1 MIKKSYYDE
10 INNYS
15 VVDINMTYLELNCYK
30 KIALI
35 LPLLCLMTSTS
46 HARNLNDW
54 IAKFVSDEESK
65 EGKTEDDYNYLLQH
79 KDIITTDFDKDGKK
93 DAIVILDFCEENNC
107 HSTTTYS
114 KIYPLLGLG
123 SGQYN
128 KLSIIETE
136 GYADVKFLNN
146 QLIVKTKEYGDDDP
160 SCCRSL
166 NVTRTYVYS
175 KNHYGFAETKKTVQI
190 KKYQ

>member
-1 MIKKSYYDE
+1 MISLD
-10 INNYS
+10 S
-15 VVDINMTYLELNCYK
+15 CK
-30 KIALI
+30 KITLS
-35 LPLLCLMTSTS
+35 LPLIFLLITPS

-54 IAKFVSDEESK
+54 IAKFVSDEEST
-65 EGKTEDDYNYLLQH
+65 EGKTEGDYNYLLQH
-79 KDIITTDFDKDGKK
+79 KDVITTDFDKDGKK

-136 GYADVKFLNN
+136 GYADVKFLKN

>member
-1 MIKKSYYDE
+1 MGIVNLNRNLKKNAMMI
-10 INNYS
+10 I
-15 VVDINMTYLELNCYK
+15 
-30 KIALI
+30 
-35 LPLLCLMTSTS
+35 PLLLISLQS
-46 HARNLNDW
+46 QARDLDGW
-54 IAKFVSDEESK
+54 IKTLVNHEESK
-65 EGKTEDDYNYLLQH
+65 EGKAEDDYNYLLQS
-79 KDIITTDFDKDGKK
+79 KDVITTDFDKDGKK